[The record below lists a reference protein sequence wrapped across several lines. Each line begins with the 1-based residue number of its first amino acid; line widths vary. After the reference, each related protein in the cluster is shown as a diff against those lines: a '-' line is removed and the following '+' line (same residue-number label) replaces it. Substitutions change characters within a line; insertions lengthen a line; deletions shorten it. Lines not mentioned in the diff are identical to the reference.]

1 MLKASIAPA
10 GSFKDFNRV
19 RNDLSLRR
27 KYPDII
33 YNMTIPASN
42 LGTPLAMLPAVSV
55 CIGCFN
61 QADFIETAIRSV
73 ATQTYAAFDCV
84 IVDDSSSDDSCK
96 RIEACLAELSDD
108 RFRFLP
114 CRKNGGQMTTLMT
127 GLDATDA
134 PLVAFLDGDDAWHA
148 NFLECHVSAH
158 LSRAGIAALSS
169 SDEIL
174 IDKAGTILSGGHPSF
189 RQGDP
194 RRTGARDRILRI
206 EGEAEKTLVFV
217 DRGVTGW
224 LWSTTSGMMFRR
236 DALEVMRPVDSGQ
249 IRICADTYL
258 AHGAHML
265 GGTIRLERVL
275 GSYRLHAANG
285 WAKCNLIGA
294 GSQIGC
300 VSPETTERIRAALV
314 ERWCAVA
321 PVLEPI
327 IPRRSLRRTLVEYI
341 GWAAAFD
348 LVDTN
353 EQCRFLLK
361 DWATPIRKRFF
372 KIVSA
377 LPQALRPRFLR

>member
-1 MLKASIAPA
+1 MNIS
-10 GSFKDFNRV
+10 
-19 RNDLSLRR
+19 
-27 KYPDII
+27 
-33 YNMTIPASN
+33 TTN
-42 LGTPLAMLPAVSV
+42 LGTPLATLPAVSV

-73 ATQTYAAFDCV
+73 AAQTYAALDCV
-84 IVDDSSSDDSCK
+84 IVDDSSTDDSVE
-96 RIEACLAELSDD
+96 RIQACLAEMNDD

-114 CRKNGGQMTTLMT
+114 CRNNGGQMATLLA
-127 GLDATDA
+127 GFDATDA

-148 NFLECHVSAH
+148 NFLECHVMAH

-169 SDEIL
+169 SDQIL
-174 IDKAGTILSGGHPSF
+174 IDEAGTILSGGHPSF
-189 RQGDP
+189 RHGDP

-206 EGEAEKTLVFV
+206 DGEGEKTLVFV
-217 DRGVTGW
+217 DRGVTRW

-236 DALEVMRPVDSGQ
+236 DVLAVMRPDDPGK

-258 AHGAHML
+258 AHAAHMV
-265 GGTIRLERVL
+265 GGTVRLERVL

-285 WAKCNLIGA
+285 WAKRNLLGA
-294 GSQIGC
+294 GSQIGS
-300 VSPETTERIRAALV
+300 VSPEITERIRAALA

-321 PVLEPI
+321 PALEPI
-327 IPRRSLRRTLVEYI
+327 IPRRSLRRTLVDYV

-348 LVDTN
+348 LAATN
-353 EQCRFLLK
+353 GQCCFLLK

-377 LPQALRPRFLR
+377 LPKRMRPRLLR